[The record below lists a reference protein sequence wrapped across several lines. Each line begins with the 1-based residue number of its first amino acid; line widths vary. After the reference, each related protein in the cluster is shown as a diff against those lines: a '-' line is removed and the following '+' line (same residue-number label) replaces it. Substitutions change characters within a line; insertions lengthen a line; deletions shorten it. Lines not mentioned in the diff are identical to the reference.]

1 MMAVAFVMFLFL
13 FLFGLSSLL
22 NANEAAKEGR
32 HKVVWASGVIGLIE
46 LVAAFAV
53 WFIVP

>member
-1 MMAVAFVMFLFL
+1 MMAVAIAMTLFL
-13 FLFGLSSLL
+13 FLFGVSSLL

-32 HKVVWASGVIGLIE
+32 HKVVWASGVIGMIE
-46 LVAAFAV
+46 LAAAVAV